1 MLYYIYKV
9 KLSTERWGI
18 NMSIKDFK
26 VGDKVYIRD
35 YDFRENEDSAKMEE
49 AVVTKVGTK
58 VVTVQDQFASTYK
71 FRLPENGET
80 IYLEECVN
88 GTRNKLFRTMDD
100 FEDWKEKTEAV
111 KYLYRYFNDSWN
123 MNTMS
128 IDKIRKIMDIIKES

>member
-1 MLYYIYKV
+1 MY
-9 KLSTERWGI
+9 
-18 NMSIKDFK
+18 IKDFK

-35 YDFRENEDSAKMEE
+35 YDFRENEDNAKMEE

-58 VVTVQDQFASTYK
+58 VVTVQDQFESTYK

-80 IYLEECVN
+80 LYLEECVN

-100 FEDWKEKTEAV
+100 FDDWKEKTEAV
-111 KYLYRYFNDSWN
+111 KYIYRYFKDSWH

-128 IDKIRKIMDIIKES
+128 IDKIRKIMDIIKDG